1 MTLRVE
7 HQGDVVRLT
16 LDRPKVKN
24 AFDEALIAELTA
36 AFEAAGRDEAVRAVI
51 LAADGAAFCAGADLA
66 WMQRQA
72 AAGDEEN
79 LADARRL
86 AALMQAID
94 TCPKPTIAR
103 VQGSAFGGGLGLIGC
118 CDIAVGVPGAQF
130 AVSEVRL
137 GLIPAVISPYLL
149 RAMGPRIAR
158 RLFLTAER
166 FSAEDALRYGLL
178 HEVVTMHNLDATIER
193 HVAAVR
199 AGGPQ
204 ALAEAKHLAADM
216 AGPINAALVEETAR
230 RIAAIR
236 ATPEARE
243 GLDAFFARRKPGWTP

>member
-1 MTLRVE
+1 MTMHVE
-7 HQGDVVRLT
+7 QGAVVRLT
-16 LDRPKVKN
+16 LARPAVKN

-36 AFEAAGRDEAVRAVI
+36 AFEAAGRDEAVRAII
-51 LAADGAAFCAGADLA
+51 LAADGPVFCAGADLA

-72 AAGDEEN
+72 VASEEEN

-103 VQGSAFGGGLGLIGC
+103 VQGSAFGGGLGLIAC

-137 GLIPAVISPYLL
+137 GLIPAVISPYLI
-149 RAMGPRIAR
+149 RAMGGRIAR

-166 FSAEDALRYGLL
+166 FSADEARRYGLL
-178 HEVVTMHNLDATIER
+178 HEIVAADDLDAAVER
-193 HVAAVR
+193 HIAALR
-199 AGGPQ
+199 GGGPQ
-204 ALAEAKHLAADM
+204 AQAAAKHLTSDM
-216 AGPINAALVEETAR
+216 AGPISVALVEESAR

-243 GLDAFFARRKPGWTP
+243 GLEAFFEKRKPGWAP